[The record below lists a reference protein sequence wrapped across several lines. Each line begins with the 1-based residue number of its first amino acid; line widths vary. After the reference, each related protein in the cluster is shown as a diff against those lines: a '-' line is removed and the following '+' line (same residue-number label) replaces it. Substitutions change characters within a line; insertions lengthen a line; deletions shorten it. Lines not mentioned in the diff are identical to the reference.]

1 MTQSQSKPLF
11 LPLSKILELHEQQ
24 LRLYGGE
31 PSIRDAGLLE
41 SAVAMPM
48 AGFGDS
54 YLHAFPFEMAAAYLY
69 HIVQNHPF
77 VDGNKRTGAVA
88 ALVFL
93 EMHEMEIDMPENLFE
108 QFVRSVATGQV
119 LKPEIAAFL
128 EKHSRPLS

>member
-1 MTQSQSKPLF
+1 MTQTNPLF
-11 LPLSKILELHEQQ
+11 LPLSKILEIHERQI
-24 LRLYGGE
+24 RLYGGE
-31 PSIRDAGLLE
+31 PSIRDMGLLE

-48 AGFGDS
+48 SGFGDS

-93 EMHEMEIDMPENLFE
+93 EIHEIKIDMPEDLFE
-108 QFVRSVATGQV
+108 QFVRSVATSQI
-119 LKPEIAAFL
+119 LKPEIAIFL
-128 EKHSRPLS
+128 EKYSRPL